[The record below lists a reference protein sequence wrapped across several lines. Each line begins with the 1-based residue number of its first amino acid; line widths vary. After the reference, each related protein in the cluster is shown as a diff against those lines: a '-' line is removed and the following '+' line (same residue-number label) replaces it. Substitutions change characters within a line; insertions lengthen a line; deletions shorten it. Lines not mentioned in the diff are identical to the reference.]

1 MSLRRGAFAGSTYEK
16 RGLGCARMAETTG
29 RFDFNSVLFGCL
41 TRKPETW
48 DAERLWKEQNG
59 LAYLHRHERRPHRD
73 DDCDDDMD
81 DALRQL
87 PTRPTT

>member
-1 MSLRRGAFAGSTYEK
+1 
-16 RGLGCARMAETTG
+16 MAKTTG

-41 TRKPETW
+41 TWKPETW
-48 DAERLWKEQNG
+48 DAERLGKEQHS
-59 LAYLHRHERRPHRD
+59 LTYLHHHERRPHRD
-73 DDCDDDMD
+73 DDCDDDVV